1 MVDFGPAGRCELM
14 DELKIDMMKVPRYLS
29 EVGLT
34 AFEYPLTRGV
44 NLPLETAKKIGDEFK
59 KYNIKLSV
67 HGPFYINLA
76 NVSDE
81 MAEKSFAYII
91 SSLKIMDAMGADR
104 LVFHPG
110 ALMGQTRAQAQ
121 SLILKRLK
129 QLIPILNDLN
139 LLDGKYLCPET
150 MGKHGQCGT
159 VSEVADMCKI
169 DPHIMPTIDFGHIN
183 AFTLGKLDSVD
194 AFCDIFSELEDVL
207 GERAKTIHGHF
218 SRIEYGEKGELKHLN
233 FNSPEQFG
241 PNYKL
246 LNKALKKCN
255 IDARIMCESSG
266 NQTID
271 SLEMKKDY
279 ESC

>member
-81 MAEKSFAYII
+81 MAEKSFSYII

-110 ALMGQTRAQAQ
+110 ALMGQTRAEAQA
-121 SLILKRLK
+121 LILKRLK

-139 LLDGKYLCPET
+139 LLEGKYLCPET

-159 VSEVADMCKI
+159 VSEVAQMCAI
-169 DPHIMPTIDFGHIN
+169 DSHIMPTIDFGHIN
-183 AFTLGKLDSVD
+183 AFGNIINEPPIDNFPQTFVCYICHEMLTEK
-194 AFCDIFSELEDVL
+194 
-207 GERAKTIHGHF
+207 ERNDHMICH
-218 SRIEYGEKGELKHLN
+218 Y
-233 FNSPEQFG
+233 
-241 PNYKL
+241 
-246 LNKALKKCN
+246 
-255 IDARIMCESSG
+255 
-266 NQTID
+266 
-271 SLEMKKDY
+271 LEMKMKVLLIK
-279 ESC
+279 